1 MVSEGSI
8 AHNNAEMS
16 MEKEP
21 VLYNTTFVDEMIVF
35 SLSDFNT
42 FLYTPPIINP
52 KS

>member
-21 VLYNTTFVDEMIVF
+21 VLYNTTFVDALIVF
-35 SLSDFNT
+35 SLSEAPIST
-42 FLYTPPIINP
+42 FFFTPLQ
-52 KS
+52 S